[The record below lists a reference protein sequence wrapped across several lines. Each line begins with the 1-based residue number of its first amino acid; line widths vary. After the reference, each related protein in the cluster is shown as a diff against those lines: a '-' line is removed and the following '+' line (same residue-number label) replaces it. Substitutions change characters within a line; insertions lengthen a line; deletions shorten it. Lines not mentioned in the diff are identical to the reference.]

1 MFLDTSSLCRLS
13 AAVLVL
19 ATSAVAFAQPVQVSN
34 AWMRP
39 TVPGQQAT
47 GAYMSLTAPKALTLV
62 GISTPAAGIAE
73 VHEMKMDG
81 DVMKMREI
89 PALALP
95 AGKTVNLKPGG
106 LHVMLMD
113 LKQALPKDS
122 AIPLTLRFKDAKGVE
137 SKMELSVPVSAAAPG
152 ASAANQKSGDHG
164 EHADHSQHKH

>member
-1 MFLDTSSLCRLS
+1 MFLALKFLFRMSAISLVVAS
-13 AAVLVL
+13 AA
-19 ATSAVAFAQPVQVSN
+19 AAAQPVQVSN

-113 LKQALPKDS
+113 LKQPVVKDTRV
-122 AIPLTLRFKDAKGVE
+122 PMTLRFKDAAGVE
-137 SKMELSVPVSAAAPG
+137 SMLNLMLPVAMSDPTPAA
-152 ASAANQKSGDHG
+152 K
-164 EHADHSQHKH
+164 K

>member
-1 MFLDTSSLCRLS
+1 MFFDTSSLCRLS
-13 AAVLVL
+13 AAAL
-19 ATSAVAFAQPVQVSN
+19 ALASTAAFAQPVQVSN

-95 AGKTVNLKPGG
+95 AGKTVALKPGG

-113 LKQALPKDS
+113 LKQPVAKDTRV
-122 AIPLTLRFKDAKGVE
+122 PMTLRFRDAAGVE
-137 SKMELSVPVSAAAPG
+137 STLDLVLPVAMTAPTSVT
-152 ASAANQKSGDHG
+152 K
-164 EHADHSQHKH
+164 K

>member
-1 MFLDTSSLCRLS
+1 MFLALKFLFRMS
-13 AAVLVL
+13 AASLVV
-19 ATSAVAFAQPVQVSN
+19 ASAAAAAQPVQVSN

-113 LKQALPKDS
+113 LKQPFTKGNRV
-122 AIPLTLRFKDAKGVE
+122 PMTLRFKDATGVE
-137 SKMELSVPVSAAAPG
+137 SKLIVVLPVAMSAPTPAA
-152 ASAANQKSGDHG
+152 K
-164 EHADHSQHKH
+164 K

>member
-1 MFLDTSSLCRLS
+1 MSLASKFLPRMS
-13 AAVLVL
+13 AALLVV
-19 ATSAVAFAQPVQVSN
+19 ASVAAVAQPVQVSN

-62 GISTPAAGIAE
+62 GISTPAAGIAV

-89 PALALP
+89 TALALP

-113 LKQALPKDS
+113 LKQPVAKDTRV
-122 AIPLTLRFKDAKGVE
+122 PMTLRFKDAAGVE
-137 SKMELSVPVSAAAPG
+137 SMRNLVLPVAMSAPTPAA
-152 ASAANQKSGDHG
+152 K
-164 EHADHSQHKH
+164 K

>member
-1 MFLDTSSLCRLS
+1 MFLPSKILLRMS
-13 AAVLVL
+13 AASLV
-19 ATSAVAFAQPVQVSN
+19 VASVAAAAQPVQVSN

-113 LKQALPKDS
+113 LKQPVAKDTRV
-122 AIPLTLRFKDAKGVE
+122 PMTLRFKDAAGVE
-137 SKMELSVPVSAAAPG
+137 SMLNLVLPVAMSAPTLAA
-152 ASAANQKSGDHG
+152 K
-164 EHADHSQHKH
+164 K

>member
-13 AAVLVL
+13 AAAL
-19 ATSAVAFAQPVQVSN
+19 ALASTAAFAQPVQVSN

-95 AGKTVNLKPGG
+95 AGKTVALKPGG

-113 LKQALPKDS
+113 LKQPVAKDTRV
-122 AIPLTLRFKDAKGVE
+122 PMTLRFRDAAGVE
-137 SKMELSVPVSAAAPG
+137 STLDLVLPVAMTATTSVT
-152 ASAANQKSGDHG
+152 K
-164 EHADHSQHKH
+164 K

>member
-1 MFLDTSSLCRLS
+1 MSLASKFLLRMS
-13 AAVLVL
+13 AASLVVV
-19 ATSAVAFAQPVQVSN
+19 SAAAAAQPVQVSN
-34 AWMRP
+34 AWMRL

-113 LKQALPKDS
+113 LKQPVAKDTRV
-122 AIPLTLRFKDAKGVE
+122 PMTLRFKDAAGVE
-137 SKMELSVPVSAAAPG
+137 SMLNLVLPVAMSAPTLAA
-152 ASAANQKSGDHG
+152 K
-164 EHADHSQHKH
+164 K

>member
-1 MFLDTSSLCRLS
+1 MFLDTSSLCRLL

-113 LKQALPKDS
+113 LKQPVAKDTRV
-122 AIPLTLRFKDAKGVE
+122 PMTLRFKDAAGVE
-137 SKMELSVPVSAAAPG
+137 SMLNLVLPVAMSAPTPAA
-152 ASAANQKSGDHG
+152 K
-164 EHADHSQHKH
+164 K

>member
-1 MFLDTSSLCRLS
+1 MSLASKFLLRMS
-13 AAVLVL
+13 AASLVVV
-19 ATSAVAFAQPVQVSN
+19 SAAAAAQPVQVSN
-34 AWMRP
+34 AWIRP

-113 LKQALPKDS
+113 LKQPVAKDTRV
-122 AIPLTLRFKDAKGVE
+122 PMTLRFKDASGVE
-137 SKMELSVPVSAAAPG
+137 STLNLVLPVAMSAPTSAA
-152 ASAANQKSGDHG
+152 K
-164 EHADHSQHKH
+164 K

>member
-13 AAVLVL
+13 AAAL
-19 ATSAVAFAQPVQVSN
+19 ALASTAAFAQPVQVSN

-95 AGKTVNLKPGG
+95 AGKTVALKPGG

-113 LKQALPKDS
+113 LKQPVAKDTRV
-122 AIPLTLRFKDAKGVE
+122 PMTLRFRDAAGVE
-137 SKMELSVPVSAAAPG
+137 STLDLVLPVAMTAPTSVT
-152 ASAANQKSGDHG
+152 K
-164 EHADHSQHKH
+164 K

>member
-13 AAVLVL
+13 AAAL
-19 ATSAVAFAQPVQVSN
+19 ALASTAAFAQPVQVSN

-89 PALALP
+89 SELALP
-95 AGKTVNLKPGG
+95 AGKTVALKPGG
-106 LHVMLMD
+106 LHVLLMD
-113 LKQALPKDS
+113 LKQPVAKDTRV
-122 AIPLTLRFKDAKGVE
+122 PMTLRNRDAAGVE
-137 SKMELSVPVSAAAPG
+137 STLDLVLPVAMTAPTSVT
-152 ASAANQKSGDHG
+152 K
-164 EHADHSQHKH
+164 K

>member
-1 MFLDTSSLCRLS
+1 MFFDTSSLCRLS
-13 AAVLVL
+13 AAAL
-19 ATSAVAFAQPVQVSN
+19 ALASTAAFAQPVQVSN

-81 DVMKMREI
+81 DVMKMREMSE
-89 PALALP
+89 LALP
-95 AGKTVNLKPGG
+95 AGKTVALKPGG

-113 LKQALPKDS
+113 LKQTVAKDTRV
-122 AIPLTLRFKDAKGVE
+122 PMTLRFRDAAGVE
-137 SKMELSVPVSAAAPG
+137 STLDLVLPVAMTAPTSVT
-152 ASAANQKSGDHG
+152 K
-164 EHADHSQHKH
+164 K